1 MVTKVL
7 PPSLGSYEL
16 LGQIFSKRNK
26 KLVLTSI
33 TIANELQV
41 PQAKNREL
49 QAIVAKFFE
58 TIKKEEASIFLV
70 WLTYGVLAPPPP
82 PNSS

>member
-49 QAIVAKFFE
+49 QAIVAKVFE
-58 TIKKEEASIFLV
+58 TRR
-70 WLTYGVLAPPPP
+70 
-82 PNSS
+82 SS